1 MNPECSISLRV
12 RYVECDAMGYLHH
25 SHYLPYFEM
34 GRTEL
39 LRQSGMSYRDLEKQG
54 VFFVVVRISAAFR
67 KPARYDDELTLKT
80 KIIRQTHVRIDH
92 SYELVHIPSGQLLCT
107 AESSIA
113 CVDRA
118 GKVIPIPATLAGDFP
133 AHRAAGPP
141 GPPGHS
147 STDDPPLVS
156 TLDDSPSPAWS
167 VTSPA
172 GREVPDNSG
181 TGPDSSPAVARR
193 PSA

>member
-1 MNPECSISLRV
+1 MNLECSISIRV

-39 LRQSGMSYRDLEKQG
+39 LRQSAMSYRELEEQG

-92 SYELVHIPSGQLLCT
+92 SYELVHVHSGQLLCT

-118 GKVIPIPATLAGDFP
+118 GKVIPIPATLAGDFQ
-133 AHRAAGPP
+133 ARR
-141 GPPGHS
+141 
-147 STDDPPLVS
+147 
-156 TLDDSPSPAWS
+156 
-167 VTSPA
+167 VTGVNVPA
-172 GREVPDNSG
+172 GK
-181 TGPDSSPAVARR
+181 PAAI
-193 PSA
+193 